1 MHACSRCAACEH
13 LHILVRAH
21 VAHASVSQKNKE
33 SKNNEYSTAV
43 NAHNEMVKADDDT
56 DSKEKT

>member
-1 MHACSRCAACEH
+1 MRQASTYKENDSKTND
-13 LHILVRAH
+13 LQYYIGGRAS
-21 VAHASVSQKNKE
+21 ANKNKE

-43 NAHNEMVKADDDT
+43 NAHNEMVNADDDT